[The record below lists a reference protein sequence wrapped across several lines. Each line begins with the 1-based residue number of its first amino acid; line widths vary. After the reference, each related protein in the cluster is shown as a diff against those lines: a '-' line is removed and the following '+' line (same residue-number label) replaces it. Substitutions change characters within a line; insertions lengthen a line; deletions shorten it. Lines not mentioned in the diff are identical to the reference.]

1 MAWRGAGTGP
11 ELTPPLRFASEDN
24 QLIVTLAWQASAGM
38 NGRNEEGA
46 TQVIARR
53 GAGLALLG
61 LISILAV
68 GCAEN
73 PPPAPAVMA
82 PAVSADQLV
91 GKWGF
96 AAYHRD
102 EDRARTIKEAAA
114 QCNRP
119 YVIDKGPTGGLM
131 MNMADQK
138 ELSELVLKGGPN
150 GQTYLGPTGDAGTA
164 DDRIVTNV
172 DANSFTTV
180 WVDPDNASRYGT
192 SVYVRCGKR

>member
-1 MAWRGAGTGP
+1 MAETK
-11 ELTPPLRFASEDN
+11 
-24 QLIVTLAWQASAGM
+24 
-38 NGRNEEGA
+38 EGA
-46 TQVIARR
+46 PVRSHVAARAGASGLSPFRRRLR
-53 GAGLALLG
+53 G
-61 LISILAV
+61 
-68 GCAEN
+68 N
-73 PPPAPAVMA
+73 PAAHA
-82 PAVSADQLV
+82 RDRRPAVSADQLV

-96 AAYHRD
+96 AAYHKD

-119 YVIDKGPTGGLM
+119 YVIDKGPSGGRDDEHGRPEGIVGTGP
-131 MNMADQK
+131 
-138 ELSELVLKGGPN
+138 KGGPN
-150 GQTYLGPTGDAGTA
+150 GQTYLGPPGDAGTA

>member
-1 MAWRGAGTGP
+1 MRIARTSGALALICLISAFVAGCG
-11 ELTPPLRFASEDN
+11 ETPPPQPA
-24 QLIVTLAWQASAGM
+24 IV
-38 NGRNEEGA
+38 
-46 TQVIARR
+46 
-53 GAGLALLG
+53 
-61 LISILAV
+61 
-68 GCAEN
+68 
-73 PPPAPAVMA
+73 A

-102 EDRARTIKEAAA
+102 EDRDRTIKEAKA

-119 YVIDKGPTGGLM
+119 YVIDKGPSGGVM

-138 ELSELVLKGGPN
+138 ELSELVLKAGPG
-150 GQTYLGPTGDAGTA
+150 GQTYLGPPGDAGTA
-164 DDRIVTNV
+164 DDRIVSNV

>member
-1 MAWRGAGTGP
+1 M
-11 ELTPPLRFASEDN
+11 
-24 QLIVTLAWQASAGM
+24 
-38 NGRNEEGA
+38 
-46 TQVIARR
+46 IARR
-53 GAGLALLG
+53 GGALALIG
-61 LISILAV
+61 LLSV
-68 GCAEN
+68 FVTGCGEN
-73 PPPAPAVMA
+73 PPPTPAVVPA
-82 PAVSADQLV
+82 PVSSDQLV

-96 AAYHRD
+96 AAYHKD

-119 YVIDKGPTGGLM
+119 YVINKGPTGGVM
-131 MNMADQK
+131 MNLADQK
-138 ELSELVLKGGPN
+138 QLSELVLKSGPT
-150 GQTYLGPTGDAGTA
+150 GQTYLGPPGAGGGS